1 MTNLLKDFRHI
12 FLYGLI
18 LSVLVFV
25 LKWMQW
31 KFLIVDHSTDIY
43 VGLIAVFFTGL
54 GVWIATQLTKT
65 KVRTVIIEK
74 EVYKTRPGEFTI
86 NETELQKL
94 KLSSREYEILQLLS
108 KGYSNSQ
115 IAEVLFLSVST
126 IKTHTSNLYFKLEV
140 KNRMQAVERAKQ
152 LGIIA

>member
-1 MTNLLKDFRHI
+1 MMNLLKDSRHI

-18 LSVLVFV
+18 LSVLVFA
-25 LKWMQW
+25 LKWLQW
-31 KFLIVDHSTDIY
+31 KFLIVDNATDIY

-65 KVRTVIIEK
+65 KVQTVIIEK
-74 EVYKTRPGEFTI
+74 EIYKTRPEDFII

-108 KGYSNSQ
+108 KGYSNNQ
-115 IAEVLFLSVST
+115 IAETLFLSVST

-140 KNRMQAVERAKQ
+140 KNRMQAVERSKQ

>member
-18 LSVLVFV
+18 LSVLIFI